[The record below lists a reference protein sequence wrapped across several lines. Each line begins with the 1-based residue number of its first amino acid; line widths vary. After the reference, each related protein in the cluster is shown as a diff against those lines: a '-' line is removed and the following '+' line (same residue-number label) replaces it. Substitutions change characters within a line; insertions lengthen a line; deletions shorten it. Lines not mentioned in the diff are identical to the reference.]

1 MFAPVDGIA
10 LILVAISNAE
20 FLAIPFYQSATG
32 AARKSYA
39 RVSRGRFETV
49 PVTRRLRFAQP
60 MPRLSEYLLPTER
73 NPPTDAEAL
82 SHKLMVR
89 AGLIRQ
95 IGAGLWSWLPA
106 GWATHQRVAQIVR
119 EEMNAIGGQEMLMPV
134 MHPAEIWKRSGRYG
148 FDEMFTLKD
157 RKGADMVLAMTHE
170 EIITTHAAQ
179 VIRSYRDLPKIL
191 YHFQVKERDEPRP
204 RAGVLRTREFI
215 MKDSYSLDRDAE
227 GLDVSYDKHAL
238 AYDRM
243 LDRSGLEWY
252 RVKADVGMMGG
263 HGADEYMAP
272 CAAGENDVVLA
283 PGYAA
288 NIEVASADAAPVEL
302 PAHLDGPQEVSTPGL
317 TTVEAVAA
325 ALSAPAGALLKSFP
339 VILDD
344 GSLVL
349 VVVRGDHR
357 VNEIKLALALGSGSR
372 PARPDEFESLI
383 GPAGFMGPVGASA
396 RVLLDAAVRTDVGG
410 YIAGANKP
418 DSHLRGVQP
427 GRDFS
432 FETADVR
439 SVVLGDTIN
448 GAPVRIEPAIEV
460 GNIFKLGTRYSEPLG
475 ATYLTQ
481 SGVAEPIWMGSYG
494 IGPARIAAAAV
505 EQFSDEQGISW
516 PRAISPFDVHLVTL
530 GKAGS
535 EELAVSERLYEELL
549 GAGVETLYDDR
560 DANPGEKFA
569 DAELLGVPLRV
580 TVGRKALAAGE
591 LEVQLRRGR
600 ESAAVPLDGAVAA
613 IMDLWLRLP

>member
-1 MFAPVDGIA
+1 
-10 LILVAISNAE
+10 
-20 FLAIPFYQSATG
+20 
-32 AARKSYA
+32 
-39 RVSRGRFETV
+39 
-49 PVTRRLRFAQP
+49 

-73 NPPTDAEAL
+73 EPPADAEAL

-95 IGAGLWSWLPA
+95 VGAGLWSWLPA
-106 GWATHQRVAQIVR
+106 GWSTHQRVSQIVR
-119 EEMNAIGGQEMLMPV
+119 EEMNAIGGQEMLMPL
-134 MHPAEIWKRSGRYG
+134 MHPAEIWRRSGRYG

-191 YHFQVKERDEPRP
+191 YHFQIKERDEPRP

-227 GLDVSYDKHAL
+227 GLDVSYAKHAQ
-238 AYDRM
+238 AYDRIFE
-243 LDRSGLEWY
+243 RTGLEWY
-252 RVKADVGMMGG
+252 RVEADVGMMGG

-288 NIEVASADAAPVEL
+288 NIEVASAQAQPVSLPPAPDAPEAVL
-302 PAHLDGPQEVSTPGL
+302 TPGL
-317 TTVEAVAA
+317 KTVEQVASM
-325 ALSAPAGALLKSFP
+325 LGLPAGALLKAFP
-339 VILDD
+339 VVLDD
-344 GSLVL
+344 GSFVL
-349 VVVRGDHR
+349 VMVRGDHR
-357 VNEIKLALALGSGSR
+357 VSEIKLGVALKTGFRAARGQEIEAL
-372 PARPDEFESLI
+372 L
-383 GPAGFMGPVGASA
+383 GPPGFVGPVGAQA
-396 RVLLDAAVRTDVGG
+396 RILLDEVVRVDAGGYVVGG
-410 YIAGANKP
+410 NRQ
-418 DSHLRGVQP
+418 DLHLRGVVP
-427 GRDFS
+427 GRDFHY
-432 FETADVR
+432 ETGDVR
-439 SVVLGDTIN
+439 EVVSGDLVN
-448 GAPVRIEPAIEV
+448 GQAVRIEPAIEV

-481 SGVAEPIWMGSYG
+481 SGVAEPVWMGSYG

-505 EQFSDEQGISW
+505 EQFSDQQGISW
-516 PRAISPFDVHLVTL
+516 PRTIAPFDVHLVTL

-535 EELAVSERLYEELL
+535 DELAVSERIYEELQA
-549 GAGVETLYDDR
+549 AGVETLYDDR

-600 ESAAVPLDGAVAA
+600 ESASVPLVGAVAA
-613 IMDLWLRLP
+613 ITDLWLSLP